1 MVFDQMRTKLL
12 AKGYTTDTANAKIA
26 HDVVLD
32 AVREAGF
39 HDNVT
44 VKGGVVMSGLE
55 NEGTAPAGCGVFQ
68 WKVTVLTSY

>member
-1 MVFDQMRTKLL
+1 MVFEQLRTKLM

-39 HDNVT
+39 HDNLT
-44 VKGGVVMSGLE
+44 VKGGVVF
-55 NEGTAPAGCGVFQ
+55 TGVC
-68 WKVTVLTSY
+68 WSSWAH

>member
-1 MVFDQMRTKLL
+1 MVFEQLRTKLM

-39 HDNVT
+39 HDNLT
-44 VKGGVVMSGLE
+44 VKGGVVFTGDPLRPT
-55 NEGTAPAGCGVFQ
+55 EGT
-68 WKVTVLTSY
+68 